1 MPRFARRS
9 STSRLMSNSLKVSEV
24 LNNLGGVF
32 YDKGLLEEAIKRMLW
47 PSRVGLW
54 RPSSITTLRDQ
65 HALSQGPCQP
75 GRYEDGIKELEQA
88 LTPDPNYA
96 GAHINLGSIL
106 AYLGQTERALLHYPM
121 ALQSGDERARGGAV
135 AGINQLRSRQ

>member
-1 MPRFARRS
+1 MPEVGGTHYNLGNGLWGEGRFDEAIETYR
-9 STSRLMSNSLKVSEV
+9 TAARLMSNSLKVSEV

-75 GRYEDGIKELEQA
+75 GRY
-88 LTPDPNYA
+88 
-96 GAHINLGSIL
+96 
-106 AYLGQTERALLHYPM
+106 
-121 ALQSGDERARGGAV
+121 
-135 AGINQLRSRQ
+135 